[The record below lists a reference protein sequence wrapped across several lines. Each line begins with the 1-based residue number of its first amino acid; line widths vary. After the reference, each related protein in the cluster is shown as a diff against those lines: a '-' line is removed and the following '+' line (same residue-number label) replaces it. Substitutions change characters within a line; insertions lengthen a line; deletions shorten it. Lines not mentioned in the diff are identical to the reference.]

1 MRPRLFRGAR
11 QDTSLPL
18 ASGRIRPR
26 PVDHTTRHHRTR
38 RCQSARPFAHPS
50 TSQGAPCPPPV
61 APLHAATGPTDLP
74 RLITPATCPH
84 LPTRLLQPSRAYS
97 RPPFPARLDK
107 SEPVTVSTNLR
118 PSEQTMPRPPITAST
133 GLASSGSY
141 PLSSAPSAPTIRAH
155 AHRFRS
161 PHVHAVRADCSFH
174 VQAWPPQCSP
184 DRFRQAIA
192 CRRPANPAPIRPS
205 RQASS

>member
-107 SEPVTVSTNLR
+107 SEPVTR
-118 PSEQTMPRPPITAST
+118 PRLSAST
-133 GLASSGSY
+133 RL
-141 PLSSAPSAPTIRAH
+141 
-155 AHRFRS
+155 RFRS